1 MSCLFIIAIIYFYF
15 LSFFAGFTSTSEGEF
30 ACPERFDHEGARV
43 RELRDQS
50 VICANM
56 IKYRYTLAKN
66 RKRNSTRL
74 IILGRT
80 LNMTNGKTVRSCM
93 VRRSRSPK
101 IRLFCSLINCKA
113 DTTSVLRVQQTLGFG
128 LELKLI
134 PTRASEPEGHAS
146 HRASHA
152 SHPSKG
158 NEK

>member
-1 MSCLFIIAIIYFYF
+1 M
-15 LSFFAGFTSTSEGEF
+15 
-30 ACPERFDHEGARV
+30 
-43 RELRDQS
+43 
-50 VICANM
+50 
-56 IKYRYTLAKN
+56 LAKN

-158 NEK
+158 NEKWGSIRYRTSPTTTFDCFQTQFLSVRSVLAILSPLWPWYVTAENQRFC